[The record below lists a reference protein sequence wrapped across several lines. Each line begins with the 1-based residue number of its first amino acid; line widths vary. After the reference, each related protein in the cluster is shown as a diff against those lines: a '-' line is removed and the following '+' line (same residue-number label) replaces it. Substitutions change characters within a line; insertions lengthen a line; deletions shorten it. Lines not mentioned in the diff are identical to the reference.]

1 MKIDLKLILIVLL
14 SILAVFFFFKYINA
28 NDDNLAKENKRL
40 MKEVKLIEK
49 QRDSLSLARTALQ
62 KEFDKIEERI
72 KEREKTISN
81 LNSQLLKNQKE
92 LDEKKKELAKI
103 LAGLD
108 SINIEI
114 ERIRNFPPKR
124 EGESLMNSLTKKLN
138 QK

>member
-1 MKIDLKLILIVLL
+1 MKIDLKLIIIVIL
-14 SILAVFFFFKYINA
+14 SILSVFFFFKYINV
-28 NDDNLAKENKRL
+28 NDNNLADENKRL

-49 QRDSLSLARTALQ
+49 QRDSISLIRVELQ
-62 KEFDKIEERI
+62 KEFDKIENRV

-81 LNSQLLKNQKE
+81 LHSQLLKSQKE
-92 LDEKKKELAKI
+92 LDEKKKELANV

-114 ERIRNFPPKR
+114 ERIREFPPKR
-124 EGESLMNSLTKKLN
+124 EGESLINSLTKKLN

>member
-49 QRDSLSLARTALQ
+49 QRDSLSLARIALQ

-81 LNSQLLKNQKE
+81 LNSQLLKTQKE
-92 LDEKKKELAKI
+92 LDEKKRELANV

-108 SINIEI
+108 SINVEI